1 MPRLNIGSGKDYR
14 QGYINLDIPP
24 GAVFIYQNFY
34 VGKVDLIADL
44 NSGFPFR
51 DNVFSE
57 VLALQVLEHLDD
69 VDHAVIECNR
79 ILRME
84 GKLHAVVP
92 YFKSDGAYRL
102 AHRFMFCTYDF
113 RV

>member
-1 MPRLNIGSGKDYR
+1 MPRLNIGSGNDYR

-51 DNVFSE
+51 DNVFS
-57 VLALQVLEHLDD
+57 
-69 VDHAVIECNR
+69 
-79 ILRME
+79 
-84 GKLHAVVP
+84 
-92 YFKSDGAYRL
+92 
-102 AHRFMFCTYDF
+102 
-113 RV
+113 